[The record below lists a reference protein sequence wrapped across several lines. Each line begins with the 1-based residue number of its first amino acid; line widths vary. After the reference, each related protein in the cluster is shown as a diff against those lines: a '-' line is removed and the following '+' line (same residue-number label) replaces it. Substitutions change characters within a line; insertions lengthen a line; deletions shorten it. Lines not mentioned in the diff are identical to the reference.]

1 MAEKDRIKIA
11 FIDYSHIFAGAERIL
26 CNMLTHLDRDK
37 YEPLIVFPFPLEHQQ
52 QYNSIHCEKIWLND
66 SIKWW
71 MGSDRWIRPLRGT
84 DFIKRSVFG
93 AQLAALVRKRNIDI
107 VDVNL
112 MRNDIMMWVWATAK
126 FTGAKIMGHYRSHV
140 LEWIAPPN
148 AQRLFDLIVCVSKYS
163 MERYLTKGRHTN
175 IQVLYDAVNIDEMQS
190 NLSREE
196 AKTRLGLTPSDVL
209 IASVGQLSEHK
220 GHDNA
225 IRAFAKVVRDH
236 PNAKLMIAGGGG
248 KEHIVD
254 YYLDIIHKEGL
265 EDKVI
270 LTGKQVSD
278 IQTVYRASDL
288 TLTLTKVGEGFGLV
302 PYESALMGTPFIAPE
317 FGAVTEF
324 VTDGKN
330 GILVDTNNVDAIAE
344 KIHWALTHTAET
356 QILIE
361 NLRSLIRQELTPQRL
376 ADNLDKAYQ
385 NLIRQ
390 E

>member
-1 MAEKDRIKIA
+1 
-11 FIDYSHIFAGAERIL
+11 
-26 CNMLTHLDRDK
+26 
-37 YEPLIVFPFPLEHQQ
+37 
-52 QYNSIHCEKIWLND
+52 
-66 SIKWW
+66 
-71 MGSDRWIRPLRGT
+71 
-84 DFIKRSVFG
+84 
-93 AQLAALVRKRNIDI
+93 
-107 VDVNL
+107 
-112 MRNDIMMWVWATAK
+112 
-126 FTGAKIMGHYRSHV
+126 
-140 LEWIAPPN
+140 
-148 AQRLFDLIVCVSKYS
+148 
-163 MERYLTKGRHTN
+163 
-175 IQVLYDAVNIDEMQS
+175 
-190 NLSREE
+190 
-196 AKTRLGLTPSDVL
+196 
-209 IASVGQLSEHK
+209 
-220 GHDNA
+220 
-225 IRAFAKVVRDH
+225 
-236 PNAKLMIAGGGG
+236 MIAGGGG

-278 IQTVYRASDL
+278 IQTIYRASDL